1 MAVGVKNYVNEK
13 TTNRIVQLVFYI
25 IIGLANGFL
34 VLDQFLNI
42 LTEYV
47 IFKILIFL
55 VILLNVSCSVVVA
68 SLDLS
73 K

>member
-34 VLDQFLNI
+34 VIDQFLNI

-55 VILLNVSCSVVVA
+55 VNLLDVSCSVVVA